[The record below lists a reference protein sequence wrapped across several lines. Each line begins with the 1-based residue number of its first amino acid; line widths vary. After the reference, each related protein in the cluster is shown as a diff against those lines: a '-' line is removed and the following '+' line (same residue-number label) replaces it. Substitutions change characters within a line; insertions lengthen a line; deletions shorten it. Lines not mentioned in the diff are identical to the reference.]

1 MPSLCAL
8 CGVPHSAPAIR
19 SPGFAGRRPFWH
31 RRGVGHIPL
40 ASRVENAAEPA
51 AGEYRLPSP

>member
-1 MPSLCAL
+1 VPSLLRPVRGSAL
-8 CGVPHSAPAIR
+8 DAGDPVARFRGAAPVLAPPRRR
-19 SPGFAGRRPFWH
+19 SH
-31 RRGVGHIPL
+31 PL